1 LKKLAAL
8 VFATLIIVSALV
20 MTIAQPVSA
29 ASNENVRTV
38 MSNVYSV
45 DNSSGNETIVPGS
58 ENGLIVALGGVAAVI
73 LFLSA
78 ILLMV
83 LKKRK
88 KNMR

>member
-73 LFLSA
+73 LFLSV

>member
-20 MTIAQPVSA
+20 MTIVQPVSA

-73 LFLSA
+73 LFLSV